1 MKKLVST
8 LILVF
13 ALAIVASAQVNLQVS
28 GFAVTNNPAGTQEF
42 GYGLGGGY
50 RYEKLYLGL
59 DVFSDPS
66 KTNPKQP
73 ARGRAFAT
81 WDLYDWNGLKLS
93 AGGGGWKTGNET
105 GGFGHVGVQF
115 RRFSAIGRYGNQQFA
130 EAEGAFEA
138 IKAERFAVGPF
149 YRYTRTGN
157 FQTLQQAGLR
167 LTLR

>member
-1 MKKLVST
+1 MKRLF

-13 ALAIVASAQVNLQVS
+13 LAAFAVAGHAQVNLQAS
-28 GFAVTNNPAGTQEF
+28 GFAIVNSSAGTQEF

-73 ARGRAFAT
+73 ARGRAFVT
-81 WDLYDWNGLKLS
+81 WDLYDWKGLRL
-93 AGGGGWKTGNET
+93 AVGGGGWKTGNET
-105 GGFGHVGVQF
+105 GGFGQAGLQF
-115 RRFSAIGRYGNQQFA
+115 KRFSAWGRYGNQEFA
-130 EAEGAFEA
+130 EAEGVYEA
-138 IKAERFAVGPF
+138 IQAERFTVGPF
-149 YRYTRTGN
+149 YRVTRLQN
-157 FQTLQQAGLR
+157 LQTLQQAGLR

>member
-1 MKKLVST
+1 MKRLLFT
-8 LILVF
+8 LLS
-13 ALAIVASAQVNLQVS
+13 LAGLAVCAHAQVTLQGS
-28 GFAVTNNPAGTQEF
+28 GFAITNNSAGTQEF
-42 GYGLGGGY
+42 GYGLGGSY
-50 RYEKLYLGL
+50 RYERLAIGG

-66 KTNPKQP
+66 KANPRQP

-81 WDLYDWNGLKLS
+81 WNLWDYQGLRFS
-93 AGGGGWKTGNET
+93 IGGGGWKTGNET
-105 GGFGHVGVQF
+105 GGFGQVGVRLQ
-115 RRFSAIGRYGNQQFA
+115 RLSAWGRYGNQQFA
-130 EAEGAFEA
+130 EAEGAYEA